1 MQEAIY
7 ELGEIF
13 LKGTSG
19 FTPYIK
25 RLKTKDKNGKTLN
38 VMKIKFDT
46 NNKKISFDTLEQMNQ
61 KTAEKYL
68 FFGRYGGPNTV
79 QFYSS
84 SNNMSNHLHQT
95 FTGLLEQLEYSCLK
109 VTIKKILQDFYF
121 DTKLKNN
128 RYRYIL
134 KIEKLDPTLGRT
146 EDIIKNIK
154 KDNDKIKEIEKK
166 VKEFLKNNY
175 NLSLND
181 FGLYTVYIDGK
192 GVHEYDE
199 YRELVK
205 KVLKINTSAQKKS
218 QKVSS
223 NPLQECTFCGT
234 KGLLN
239 YTLKDF
245 NIKYYT
251 TNLKIYASNFKD
263 YEKTLILCPE
273 CEKKIILGQ
282 KYLRD
287 NLRTSLARMD
297 LFILPNFLFEKPSDL
312 QDLENFSNNI
322 KESFSLVKSFK
333 DIENARTTL
342 REIKNYYTTK
352 RFFFNI
358 DIIFYKASNQATK
371 IIKIIK
377 DIDPNIFLLIQ
388 NSLEEANNQNSIL
401 RNNGYRVSLESLLY
415 LIPIKKVNNTPANYK
430 YILNLYEKI
439 FKLVIID
446 QKELIKNYIKLLGA
460 IQHDREEYFGS
471 QENASLQSSIIQQI
485 KFYSFLRNL
494 NLIRKED
501 FMDVKDLNLK
511 NEFKEYLSTMNYD
524 EQKTALFLL
533 GYLMGEIG
541 KQESTRTEDR
551 RKPILNKLSYKGA
564 NLSKIRKLSLTIF
577 NKLRQEK
584 ILRYNESIYSE
595 FRRLFDKNEENWNLN
610 DYENEFYILSGYAY
624 SNMYKKDKSELENQ
638 EGGIENVQQ

>member
-13 LKGTSG
+13 LNGTSG

-25 RLKTKDKNGKTLN
+25 RLKTKNKNGKTLN
-38 VMKIKFDT
+38 VMKINFDT
-46 NNKKISFDTLEQMNQ
+46 INKKISFDTLEEMNQ
-61 KTAEKYL
+61 KTTEKYL
-68 FFGRYGGPNTV
+68 SFGRYGGPNTV

-84 SNNMSNHLHQT
+84 SNNISNHLHQT
-95 FTGLLEQLEYSCLK
+95 FTGLLEQLEESYLK
-109 VTIKKILQDFYF
+109 DTIKKILEDFYF
-121 DTKLKNN
+121 DTQLKNN

-134 KIEKLDPTLGRT
+134 KIEKLDPNLGRT
-146 EDIIKNIK
+146 EDIIKDIK
-154 KDNDKIKEIEKK
+154 KDNDKIKEIENK

-181 FGLYTVYIDGK
+181 FGLYTVYIDKK

-205 KVLKINTSAQKKS
+205 KVLKINTSEQEKS
-218 QKVSS
+218 QKEGS
-223 NPLQECTFCGT
+223 NPLQECTFCGA

-239 YTLKDF
+239 YTLKEF

-282 KYLRD
+282 KYLSD

-312 QDLENFSNNI
+312 EDLENFSNNI

-342 REIKNYYTTK
+342 KEIKNYYSEK
-352 RFFFNI
+352 KFFFNI

-377 DIDPNIFLLIQ
+377 DVDPNIFLLIQ
-388 NSLEEANNQNSIL
+388 NALEEANNQNSIL

-439 FKLVIID
+439 FKLLIID
-446 QKELIKNYIKLLGA
+446 EKELIKNYIKLLGA

-511 NEFKEYLSTMNYD
+511 DEFKEYLSTMNYD

>member
-7 ELGEIF
+7 ELGEII
-13 LKGTSG
+13 LNETSG

-25 RLKTKDKNGKTLN
+25 PLKIINKNGKTLN
-38 VMKIKFDT
+38 VMKINFDT
-46 NNKKISFDTLEQMNQ
+46 INKKISFDTIEEMNQ

-68 FFGRYGGPNTV
+68 FFGRYGGPNKL

-84 SNNMSNHLHQT
+84 SANMSNHLHQT
-95 FTGLLEQLEYSCLK
+95 FTGLLEQLEESYLK
-109 VTIKKILQDFYF
+109 DTVKKVLEDFYF
-121 DTKLKNN
+121 DTQLKDN

-134 KIEKLDPTLGRT
+134 KIEKLDPNLGKT
-146 EDIIKNIK
+146 EDIIKDIK
-154 KDNDKIKEIEKK
+154 ENKDKIKEIEKK

-192 GVHEYDE
+192 SVHEYDE

-205 KVLKINTSAQKKS
+205 KVLKINTSEQKKS
-218 QKVSS
+218 QKESS
-223 NPLQECTFCGT
+223 NPLQECTFCGI
-234 KGLLN
+234 KGQLN
-239 YTLKDF
+239 YSLKEF
-245 NIKYYT
+245 SIKYYT
-251 TNLKIYASNFKD
+251 TNLKIFASNFQD

-273 CEKKIILGQ
+273 CEKKIIVGQ
-282 KYLRD
+282 KYLAN
-287 NLRTSLARMD
+287 NLNTYLAQMQ
-297 LFILPNFLFEKPSDL
+297 LFILPNFLFEKPTDL
-312 QDLENFSNNI
+312 EDLENFSDNI
-322 KESFSLVKSFK
+322 KESFSLVKSYK
-333 DIENARTTL
+333 NIENARTTL
-342 REIKNYYTTK
+342 KEIENYYSEK
-352 RFFFNI
+352 RFFFNM
-358 DIIFYKASNQATK
+358 DIIFYKPSNQATK

-388 NSLEEANNQNSIL
+388 NSLEKANNQNSIL
-401 RNNGYRVSLESLLY
+401 SNNGYRVSLESLLY
-415 LIPIKKVNNTPANYK
+415 LIPVKKVNNTPTNYK
-430 YILNLYEKI
+430 YIVNLYEKI
-439 FKLVIID
+439 FKLVKID
-446 QKELIKNYIKLLGA
+446 LKELIKNYIKLLGA
-460 IQHDREEYFGS
+460 IQRNRKEYFGS
-471 QENASLQSSIIQQI
+471 QENASLQSTLIQQI
-485 KFYSFLRNL
+485 KFYLFLRNL

-501 FMDVKDLNLK
+501 FMNVKDLNLK

-564 NLSKIRKLSLTIF
+564 DLSKIRKLSLTIF

-624 SNMYKKDKSELENQ
+624 SNMYKKDEPELENE
-638 EGGIENVQQ
+638 EGGIENV

>member
-13 LKGTSG
+13 LNGTSG

-25 RLKTKDKNGKTLN
+25 RLKTKNKNGKTLN
-38 VMKIKFDT
+38 VMKINFDT
-46 NNKKISFDTLEQMNQ
+46 INKKISFDTLEEMNQ
-61 KTAEKYL
+61 KTTEKYL
-68 FFGRYGGPNTV
+68 SFGRYGGPNTV

-84 SNNMSNHLHQT
+84 SNNISNHLHQT
-95 FTGLLEQLEYSCLK
+95 FTGLLEQLEESYLK
-109 VTIKKILQDFYF
+109 DTIKKILEDFYF
-121 DTKLKNN
+121 DTQLKNN

-134 KIEKLDPTLGRT
+134 KIEKLDPNLGRT
-146 EDIIKNIK
+146 EDIIKDIK
-154 KDNDKIKEIEKK
+154 KDNDKIKEIENK

-181 FGLYTVYIDGK
+181 FGLYTVYIDKK

-205 KVLKINTSAQKKS
+205 KVLKINTSEQEKS
-218 QKVSS
+218 QKEGS
-223 NPLQECTFCGT
+223 NPLQECTFCGA

-239 YTLKDF
+239 YTLKEF

-282 KYLRD
+282 KYLSD

-312 QDLENFSNNI
+312 EDLENFSNNI

-342 REIKNYYTTK
+342 KEIKNYYSEK
-352 RFFFNI
+352 KFFFNI

-377 DIDPNIFLLIQ
+377 DVDPNIFLLIQ
-388 NSLEEANNQNSIL
+388 NALEEANNQNSIL

-439 FKLVIID
+439 FKLLIID
-446 QKELIKNYIKLLGA
+446 EKELIKNYIKLLGA

-511 NEFKEYLSTMNYD
+511 DEFKEYLSTMNYD

-624 SNMYKKDKSELENQ
+624 SNMYKKDKSELENH

>member
-13 LKGTSG
+13 LNGTSG

-25 RLKTKDKNGKTLN
+25 RLKTKNKNGKTLN
-38 VMKIKFDT
+38 VMKINFDT
-46 NNKKISFDTLEQMNQ
+46 INKKISFDTLEEMNQ
-61 KTAEKYL
+61 KTTEKYL
-68 FFGRYGGPNTV
+68 SFGRYGGPNTV

-84 SNNMSNHLHQT
+84 SNNISNHLHQT
-95 FTGLLEQLEYSCLK
+95 FTGLLEQLEESYLK
-109 VTIKKILQDFYF
+109 DTIKKILEDFYF
-121 DTKLKNN
+121 DTQLKNN

-134 KIEKLDPTLGRT
+134 KIEKLDPNLGRT
-146 EDIIKNIK
+146 EDIIKDIK
-154 KDNDKIKEIEKK
+154 KDNDKIKEIENK

-181 FGLYTVYIDGK
+181 FGLYTVYIDKK

-205 KVLKINTSAQKKS
+205 KVLKINTSEQEKS
-218 QKVSS
+218 QKEGS
-223 NPLQECTFCGT
+223 NPLQECTFCGA

-239 YTLKDF
+239 YTLKEF

-282 KYLRD
+282 KYLSD

-312 QDLENFSNNI
+312 EDLENFSNNI

-342 REIKNYYTTK
+342 KEIKNYYSEK
-352 RFFFNI
+352 KFFFNI

-377 DIDPNIFLLIQ
+377 DVDPNIFLLIQ
-388 NSLEEANNQNSIL
+388 NALEEANNQNSIL

-439 FKLVIID
+439 FKLLIID
-446 QKELIKNYIKLLGA
+446 EKELIKNYIKLLGA

-501 FMDVKDLNLK
+501 SMDVKDLNLK
-511 NEFKEYLSTMNYD
+511 DEFKEYLSTMNYD